1 MRSRLALFVAF
12 LAVLVGGVGIFHNIS
27 STQNQNAIAEV
38 NHPAKSAIDDVQ
50 YIQVWRAAVDLER
63 GTPIDINNVER
74 EQLQLN
80 IALEEGISSDIKL
93 DFSPST
99 LLNKNIKQGQLV
111 LPEYQVNESDPRYID
126 LLITEGMEPYSLLV
140 STRNLVQGYIR
151 LGTYVDLLAVSSPQ
165 ENLADE
171 DNDAIDFSGVNAQL
185 ILQNVKVLSIG
196 GATQDEDAVQ
206 SNVSS
211 EDEHQVVIVV
221 EVVPQ
226 GIARLSIAQKTMHL
240 EVYRSHKYKEPIFAE
255 VRDVIGNYSG
265 VTELRGSTRQTAQGE
280 EL

>member
-12 LAVLVGGVGIFHNIS
+12 LAVFVGGLGIFHNIT
-27 STQNQNAIAEV
+27 STQNQNKTAEENRPV
-38 NHPAKSAIDDVQ
+38 RSAIDDIQ
-50 YIQVWRAAVDLER
+50 YIQVWRAATDLER
-63 GTPIDINNVER
+63 GIPIDVNNVKR

-99 LLNKNIKQGQLV
+99 LLNKSIKQGQLV
-111 LPEYQVNESDPRYID
+111 LPEYQVNETDPRYID

-140 STRNLVQGYIR
+140 STSNLVQGYIR
-151 LGTYVDLLAVSSPQ
+151 PGTYVDLLAVSSPQ

-196 GATQDEDAVQ
+196 GSSQEESSVQ

-221 EVVPQ
+221 EVRPQ
-226 GIARLSIAQKTMHL
+226 AIARLSIAQKTMHL
-240 EVYRSHKYKEPIFAE
+240 EVYRSHRYKEPIFAE

-265 VTELRGSTRQTAQGE
+265 VTELRGSSRQSAQGE

>member
-12 LAVLVGGVGIFHNIS
+12 LAVLVGGVGIFHNIT

-151 LGTYVDLLAVSSPQ
+151 PGTYVDLLAVSSPQ

-196 GATQDEDAVQ
+196 GATQDEDTVQ

-211 EDEHQVVIVV
+211 EDEHQIVIVV

-226 GIARLSIAQKTMHL
+226 AIARLSIAQKTMHL

>member
-12 LAVLVGGVGIFHNIS
+12 LAVFVGGVGIFHNIT
-27 STQNQNAIAEV
+27 STQNQITTAEESR
-38 NHPAKSAIDDVQ
+38 PARSAIDDIQ

-63 GTPIDINNVER
+63 GAPIDVNNVER

-99 LLNKNIKQGQLV
+99 LLSKNIKQGQLV
-111 LPEYQVNESDPRYID
+111 LPEYQVIESDPRYID

-151 LGTYVDLLAVSSPQ
+151 PGTYVDLLAVSSPQ

-196 GATQDEDAVQ
+196 GSTQDEDAVQ

-211 EDEHQVVIVV
+211 EDEHQVVIVL

-226 GIARLSIAQKTMHL
+226 AIAKLSIAQKTMHL

-265 VTELRGSTRQTAQGE
+265 VTELRGSTRQAAQGE

>member
-12 LAVLVGGVGIFHNIS
+12 LAVLVGGVGIFHNIT

-38 NHPAKSAIDDVQ
+38 NHSAKSAIDDVQ

-151 LGTYVDLLAVSSPQ
+151 PGTYVDLLAVSSPQ

-226 GIARLSIAQKTMHL
+226 AIARLSIAQKTMHL

-265 VTELRGSTRQTAQGE
+265 VTELRGSTRQAAQGE

>member
-12 LAVLVGGVGIFHNIS
+12 LAVLVGGVGIFHNIT

-38 NHPAKSAIDDVQ
+38 NHPAKSVIDDVQ

-151 LGTYVDLLAVSSPQ
+151 PGTYVDLLAVSSPQ

-226 GIARLSIAQKTMHL
+226 AIARLSIAQKTMHL

>member
-12 LAVLVGGVGIFHNIS
+12 LAVLVGGVGIFHNIT

-151 LGTYVDLLAVSSPQ
+151 PGTYVDLLAVSSPQ

-196 GATQDEDAVQ
+196 RATQDEDAVQ

-226 GIARLSIAQKTMHL
+226 AIARLSIAQKTMHL

>member
-12 LAVLVGGVGIFHNIS
+12 LAVFVGGLGIFHNIT
-27 STQNQNAIAEV
+27 STQNQNKTSEENRPV
-38 NHPAKSAIDDVQ
+38 RSAIDDIQ
-50 YIQVWRAAVDLER
+50 YIQVWRAATDLER
-63 GTPIDINNVER
+63 GIPIDVNNVKR

-99 LLNKNIKQGQLV
+99 LLNKSIKQGQLV
-111 LPEYQVNESDPRYID
+111 LPEYQVNETDPRYID

-140 STRNLVQGYIR
+140 STSNLVQGYIR
-151 LGTYVDLLAVSSPQ
+151 PGTYVDLLAVSSPQ

-196 GATQDEDAVQ
+196 GSSQEESSVQ

-221 EVVPQ
+221 EVRPQ
-226 GIARLSIAQKTMHL
+226 AIARLSIAQKTMHL
-240 EVYRSHKYKEPIFAE
+240 EVYRSHRYKEPIFAE

-265 VTELRGSTRQTAQGE
+265 VTELRGSSRQSAQGE